1 MPLMC
6 ICRVAL
12 EFLREIRLKAQT
24 DLDASRDQ
32 GACVFGLG
40 VVFVD
45 EAAALSTTSL
55 NPENNIEEISSIVL
69 SESEK
74 RLPLHI
80 AKLQDLFVD
89 EDSLS
94 SPGEPAVFTC
104 RLRLWNGCLALN
116 RYTCRCKSNLK
127 DGCSSCDFDFE

>member
-1 MPLMC
+1 MC

-32 GACVFGLG
+32 GERVFRLG

-45 EAAALSTTSL
+45 EAAALSAAPRNS
-55 NPENNIEEISSIVL
+55 EHDIEEIRSIVL
-69 SESEK
+69 SESER

-80 AKLQDLFVD
+80 AKLQDLFV
-89 EDSLS
+89 ERHSLS
-94 SPGEPAVFTC
+94 SPGESGA
-104 RLRLWNGCLALN
+104 RN
-116 RYTCRCKSNLK
+116 K
-127 DGCSSCDFDFE
+127 DSWFRNDQYD